1 MVSATDYPGKSN
13 LRGHDGAAER
23 PGKRRFRLFA
33 ALAAPFQD
41 MDERA
46 LHKKRALAEVRHTEV
61 RNNSKGNM
69 FTRGTAAP
77 AQVPVRRFP
86 RDGD

>member
-1 MVSATDYPGKSN
+1 MVSATDYPRKTGPLGN
-13 LRGHDGAAER
+13 HDVISER
-23 PGKRRFRLFA
+23 PKKRRFRLFA

-46 LHKKRALAEVRHTEV
+46 LHKKRKHVPV

-69 FTRGTAAP
+69 FTPRAAAP
-77 AQVPVRRFP
+77 IEVPVRRF
-86 RDGD
+86 RRSDD